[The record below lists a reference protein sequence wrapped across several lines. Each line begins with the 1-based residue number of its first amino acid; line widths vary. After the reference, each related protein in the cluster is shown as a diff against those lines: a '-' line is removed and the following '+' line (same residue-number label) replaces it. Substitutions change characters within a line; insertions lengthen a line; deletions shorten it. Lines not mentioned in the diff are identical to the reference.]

1 MALNYKYIPWLSLLG
16 IIGAA
21 IGYVVG
27 GGSSGP
33 QAMYLAMVGLLIG
46 TIAGMVVRIVLRYR
60 EPPSTESDKTQDT
73 DKPDN
78 EKT

>member
-1 MALNYKYIPWLSLLG
+1 MALNYNYIPWLSLLG

-33 QAMYLAMVGLLIG
+33 QAWYFAMVGLLIG
-46 TIAGMVVRIVLRYR
+46 TVTGMVVRIVLRYR
-60 EPPSTESDKTQDT
+60 ERTSKESAETQDT

-78 EKT
+78 ENP